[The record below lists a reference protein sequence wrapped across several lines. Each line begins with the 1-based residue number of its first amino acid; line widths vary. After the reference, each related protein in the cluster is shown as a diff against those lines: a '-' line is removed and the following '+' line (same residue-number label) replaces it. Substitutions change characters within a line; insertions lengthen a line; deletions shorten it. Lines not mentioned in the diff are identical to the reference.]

1 MDNRDII
8 TKLEFNDL
16 QMKKIRQGTDP
27 RFDDSQMWQIRQGLV
42 AGVDVSQY
50 ADPKFDYS
58 QMDEI
63 RIRLV
68 LIEEIKAQEREIEW

>member
-1 MDNRDII
+1 
-8 TKLEFNDL
+8 
-16 QMKKIRQGTDP
+16 
-27 RFDDSQMWQIRQGLV
+27 MWQIRQGLV

>member
-16 QMKKIRQGTDP
+16 QLK
-27 RFDDSQMWQIRQGLV
+27 QIQLGLKE
-42 AGVDVSQY
+42 DLDISKY

>member
-16 QMKKIRQGTDP
+16 QLK
-27 RFDDSQMWQIRQGLV
+27 QIQLGLKE
-42 AGVDVSQY
+42 DLDISKY
-50 ADPKFDYS
+50 ADPKFDS
-58 QMDEI
+58 LQMWQ
-63 RIRLV
+63 IRLG